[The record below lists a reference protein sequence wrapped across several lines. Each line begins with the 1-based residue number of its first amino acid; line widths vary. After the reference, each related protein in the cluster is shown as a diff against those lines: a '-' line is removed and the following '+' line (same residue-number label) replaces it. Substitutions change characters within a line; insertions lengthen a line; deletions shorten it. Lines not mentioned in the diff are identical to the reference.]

1 MLPSK
6 CLLDNILH
14 PAAQFTAFPTHW
26 SQVMESLV
34 SYEFS
39 DGIATITLNDGKVN
53 VLGFAMQEAL
63 NAALDK
69 AETDQAVVVL
79 TGNAKVFSAGF
90 DLAVMKAGG
99 PNVPRMMDGGGRIGQ
114 RLLSFPRPVVLAV
127 NSHAMAMGAILLMCA
142 DLRIGAA
149 GALKVQLN
157 ETAIGMTLPHFA
169 IALAHNRLNTSWRNR
184 ALVQAEGLDGEKAV
198 AAGFL
203 DELAPADQVLAYA
216 QERAKGL
223 AALHGPSFAA
233 TRTRLNERLFAD
245 LASAGERDA
254 KEWTHV
260 FGAYK

>member
-1 MLPSK
+1 MSD
-6 CLLDNILH
+6 LL
-14 PAAQFTAFPTHW
+14 T
-26 SQVMESLV
+26 
-34 SYEFS
+34 YELA
-39 DGIATITLNDGKVN
+39 DGVATITLNDGKVN
-53 VLGFAMQEAL
+53 VLGFAMQEQL
-63 NAALDK
+63 NAALDRAVADK
-69 AETDQAVVVL
+69 AVVVL

-90 DLAVMKAGG
+90 DLKVMTAGG
-99 PNVPRMMDGGGRIGQ
+99 PDVARMMDGGGRIGQ

-203 DELAPADQVLAYA
+203 DELAPADKVLAYA
-216 QERAKGL
+216 QERARGL
-223 AALHGPSFAA
+223 AALHGGAYVA
-233 TRTRLNERLFAD
+233 TRSRLQERLFAD
-245 LASAGERDA
+245 LSEAGARDA
-254 KEWTHV
+254 AEWTKI
-260 FGAYK
+260 FGAFQ